1 MRRILA
7 ALIALAGWSNGAV
20 AQMPLIEDLDPSY
33 RAGAAIDKETPA
45 QPAAPRLRAAFGAG
59 VGFAP
64 RFEGSNHER
73 ARLAPVVHLAY
84 GPVFFGLGGLGVNLY
99 RDPRWRFGAN
109 LAFGGGTRESA
120 DDRVQG
126 LGDVDRS
133 VLAGL
138 FAVYQSREVLARAHI
153 STDVGGHGQGT
164 VARLDVFGRLR
175 GGDGLA
181 FFAGPGLTWVD
192 RRHMQT
198 YFGVSA
204 EQAARSGLPA
214 FDAGAGVSSM
224 RLSAGAA
231 YRIDPRWRLIGIY
244 SLGRLQGD
252 AAASPIIVTRTQNSL
267 FVSAIYLLR

>member
-20 AQMPLIEDLDPSY
+20 AQMPIIEDLDRSY
-33 RAGAAIDKETPA
+33 RAGAAMDKEAPA
-45 QPAAPRLRAAFGAG
+45 QPVPRLRAALGAG

-109 LAFGGGTRESA
+109 LAFGGGRRESA
-120 DDRVQG
+120 DDRLQG

-153 STDVGGHGQGT
+153 STDVGGHGHGT

-175 GGDGLA
+175 GGDGPA
-181 FFAGPGLTWVD
+181 FFAGPGLTWVE
-192 RRHMQT
+192 RRPMHT
-198 YFGVSA
+198 LFG
-204 EQAARSGLPA
+204 G
-214 FDAGAGVSSM
+214 
-224 RLSAGAA
+224 
-231 YRIDPRWRLIGIY
+231 
-244 SLGRLQGD
+244 
-252 AAASPIIVTRTQNSL
+252 SP
-267 FVSAIYLLR
+267 

>member
-20 AQMPLIEDLDPSY
+20 AQMPLIEALDPSY
-33 RAGAAIDKETPA
+33 RAGAAVDKEAPA
-45 QPAAPRLRAAFGAG
+45 QRALRLRAAVGAG

-109 LAFGGGTRESA
+109 LAFGGARRESA
-120 DDRVQG
+120 DDRLRG
-126 LGDVDRS
+126 LGDVDRT

-138 FAVYQSREVLARAHI
+138 FAAYQSREVLARAHI
-153 STDVGGHGQGT
+153 SADRGGHGQCT
-164 VARLDVFGRLR
+164 VAGLDVFGRLR

-181 FFAGPGLTWVD
+181 LFSVPGLTWLL
-192 RRHMQT
+192 RSQMHT
-198 YFGVSA
+198 YFAVTPA
-204 EQAARSGLPA
+204 PPAAP
-214 FDAGAGVSSM
+214 
-224 RLSAGAA
+224 
-231 YRIDPRWRLIGIY
+231 P
-244 SLGRLQGD
+244 
-252 AAASPIIVTRTQNSL
+252 
-267 FVSAIYLLR
+267 